1 MRTNWVLTTAVLA
14 MSVTSSVGAQ
24 SAGAVH
30 PPSKG
35 DTVSMTYTGCVASV
49 NHGASFLLT
58 RIDGG
63 HAGFMDGDRTA
74 KHHDEA
80 PMKSD
85 GATTMKHE
93 QTAMAGEKTEAMLTQ
108 SFTLAGATD
117 LSKHVGQKVSE
128 TGTRSDGS
136 AGMREDV
143 STLTIK
149 TLKVIAKSCS

>member
-1 MRTNWVLTTAVLA
+1 
-14 MSVTSSVGAQ
+14 
-24 SAGAVH
+24 
-30 PPSKG
+30 
-35 DTVSMTYTGCVASV
+35 V

-63 HAGFMDGDRTA
+63 HAGFMHGDRTA

-85 GATTMKHE
+85 GATTTKHE

-117 LSKHVGQKVSE
+117 LSKHVGQKVSV